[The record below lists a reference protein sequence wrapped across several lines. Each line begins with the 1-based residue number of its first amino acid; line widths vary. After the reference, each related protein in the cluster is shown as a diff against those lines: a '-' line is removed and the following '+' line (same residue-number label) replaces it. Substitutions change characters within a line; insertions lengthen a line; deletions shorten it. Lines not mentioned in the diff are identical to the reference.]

1 VTSDGS
7 TGRPADDGLRVRLT
21 AGSTLLV
28 IGAVVTAGV
37 VIALFQAAKRPLAW
51 VVAASVVAWLLSWV
65 IALLDRWLPHLVSI
79 LISVIG
85 FVVVIG
91 GAWVGVSAT
100 LVAEV
105 DKLRAALPQAAME
118 LEARYEA
125 AADFR
130 LVERAQAFV
139 NQLDERFG
147 TQAEVAHAAG
157 TASTYVV
164 TGVLMLFLVG
174 YGPRFVAAGLRQIA
188 DPARR
193 AMATA
198 VLDRASRT
206 GRAYLLIL
214 VAQIT
219 VITAVCSLVFYLLD
233 LPAPFVLGLLV
244 GLTGAIP
251 YFGIL
256 LGGLAPLLAAATNAR
271 LSVYVVLVA
280 LLVGLQLVEVLVVR
294 PRVDRD
300 TLRVGPAVILIG
312 ALVGYQLYGFGG
324 AIYGP
329 AALVFV
335 WAILRAL
342 PDRNAAAEPVPT
354 GHK

>member
-1 VTSDGS
+1 MTSDGS
-7 TGRPADDGLRVRLT
+7 PEQPGGDALRVRLT

-28 IGAVVTAGV
+28 ISAIVTAGV

-51 VVAASVVAWLLSWV
+51 VLAASIVAWLLTWV

-85 FVVVIG
+85 FVVLIG

-100 LVAEV
+100 LAAEV
-105 DKLRAALPQAAME
+105 DKLRTALPQAAMD

-157 TASTYVV
+157 TASTYIV

-174 YGPRFVAAGLRQIA
+174 YGPRFISAGLRQIA

-193 AMATA
+193 SLATA
-198 VLDRASRT
+198 VLDRASGT
-206 GRAYLLIL
+206 GRAYLLL
-214 VAQIT
+214 MLAQIA
-219 VITAVCSLVFYLLD
+219 VITTICSMVF
-233 LPAPFVLGLLV
+233 
-244 GLTGAIP
+244 
-251 YFGIL
+251 
-256 LGGLAPLLAAATNAR
+256 
-271 LSVYVVLVA
+271 
-280 LLVGLQLVEVLVVR
+280 
-294 PRVDRD
+294 
-300 TLRVGPAVILIG
+300 
-312 ALVGYQLYGFGG
+312 
-324 AIYGP
+324 
-329 AALVFV
+329 
-335 WAILRAL
+335 
-342 PDRNAAAEPVPT
+342 
-354 GHK
+354 

>member
-7 TGRPADDGLRVRLT
+7 PGQPTGDALRVRLT

-28 IGAVVTAGV
+28 ISAIVTAGV
-37 VIALFQAAKRPLAW
+37 VIAVFQAARRPLAW
-51 VVAASVVAWLLSWV
+51 VLAASIVAWLLTWV

-85 FVVVIG
+85 FVVFIG

-100 LVAEV
+100 LASEV
-105 DKLRAALPQAAME
+105 DKLRTALPQAAME
-118 LEARYEA
+118 LEAKYEA

-130 LVERAQAFV
+130 LVERAQAFA
-139 NQLDERFG
+139 NQLYERFG

-174 YGPRFVAAGLRQIA
+174 YGPRFISAGLRQISN
-188 DPARR
+188 PVRR
-193 AMATA
+193 ATAAT
-198 VLDRASRT
+198 VLDQASRS
-206 GRAYLLIL
+206 GRAYLLL
-214 VAQIT
+214 ALAQIA
-219 VITAVCSLVFYLLD
+219 VITAICSLVLYLLD
-233 LPAPFVLGLLV
+233 LPAPFVLGLVV

-256 LGGLAPLLAAATNAR
+256 LGGLFPLLAAVTDAR

-280 LLVGLQLVEVLVVR
+280 LLVGLQAAEALVVNPWVVR
-294 PRVDRD
+294 R
-300 TLRVGPAVILIG
+300 TLWIGPAVILIG
-312 ALVGYQLYGFGG
+312 ALVGFQLYGFGG

-342 PDRNAAAEPVPT
+342 PDRSAGAEPAPT
-354 GHK
+354 SPQ

>member
-1 VTSDGS
+1 MTSDGS
-7 TGRPADDGLRVRLT
+7 PEQPGGDALRVRLT

-28 IGAVVTAGV
+28 ISAIVTAGV

-51 VVAASVVAWLLSWV
+51 VLAASIVAWLLTWV

-85 FVVVIG
+85 FVVLIG

-100 LVAEV
+100 LAAEV
-105 DKLRAALPQAAME
+105 DKLRTALPQAAMD

-157 TASTYVV
+157 TASTYIV

-174 YGPRFVAAGLRQIA
+174 YGPRFISAGLRQIA

-193 AMATA
+193 SLATA
-198 VLDRASRT
+198 VLDRASGT
-206 GRAYLLIL
+206 GRAYLLL
-214 VAQIT
+214 MLAQIAL
-219 VITAVCSLVFYLLD
+219 ITTICSMVFYLLD
-233 LPAPFVLGLLV
+233 LPAPFVLGLVV

-251 YFGIL
+251 YIGIL
-256 LGGLAPLLAAATNAR
+256 LGGLAPLLAAVTDAR

-280 LLVGLQLVEVLVVR
+280 LLVGLQAVEALVVNPWVVQR
-294 PRVDRD
+294 

-312 ALVGYQLYGFGG
+312 ALVGFQLYGFGG

-342 PDRNAAAEPVPT
+342 PDRSAAAEPAAT
-354 GHK
+354 SHQ